1 MTQISRAALQTLI
14 NSTIYTNVTND
25 ITGDDVNDVCTD
37 INDSAVNWVTDV
49 ENTLTNSS
57 TKIPT
62 SAAVWANKPIISVNN
77 STWNSLVTS
86 NQLRVGYAYLVDTG
100 YNDPIWSYS
109 WTALV
114 IAASGN
120 TIHPI
125 SWAISQ
131 GFVNEFVKIN
141 TVADFNSWQFLETC
155 GQNMTLSAA
164 QASAYN
170 IAASSTIAGNTR
182 VIVSITDYLGNPRYV
197 ETTTRP
203 AGDGIVG
210 NGSSQGVFYAMNFA
224 GDLAVPMTPITVKQS
239 LTSADLLAGGDFQL
253 LPSVNNYFWTV
264 HNAQFFYTFNTAA
277 YTGLGL
283 KVRVD
288 TATRELMKS
297 KTTFNSSTTDSTGQ
311 FEFVDDTADATQY
324 VTNDELM
331 LEVVAGTGGD
341 GTMDVYVTA
350 QLVVA

>member
-1 MTQISRAALQTLI
+1 MAALTIHLIILTTTNMTQISRAALQTLI
-14 NSTIYTNVTND
+14 NSTIYTNLTND

-37 INDSAVNWVTDV
+37 INDSSVNWVTDV

-57 TKIPT
+57 TKVPT

-125 SWAISQ
+125 SWAVSQ

-182 VIVSITDYLGNPRYV
+182 VIVSITDYLGNTRYI

-203 AGDGIVG
+203 AGDGIVA
-210 NGSSQGVFYAMNFA
+210 NGSNQGVFYVLNFA
-224 GDLAVPMTPITVKQS
+224 SDLALPVNSFNAEVS
-239 LTSADLLAGGDFQL
+239 LSAAELASGNPKEI
-253 LPSVNNYFWTV
+253 LP
-264 HNAQFFYTFNTAA
+264 A
-277 YTGLGL
+277 
-283 KVRVD
+283 
-288 TATRELMKS
+288 
-297 KTTFNSSTTDSTGQ
+297 
-311 FEFVDDTADATQY
+311 
-324 VTNDELM
+324 
-331 LEVVAGTGGD
+331 VAGHFWSVLDCQVKVNWNTTGFDTPANIQVWDEGAATYLYELKD
-341 GTMDVYVTA
+341 LDALGAGIVTGKQIGRA
-350 QLVVA
+350 HV

>member
-14 NSTIYTNVTND
+14 NSTIYTNLTND

-37 INDSAVNWVTDV
+37 INDSSVNWVTDV
-49 ENTLTNSS
+49 ENTLTNTS

-170 IAASSTIAGNTR
+170 IAANSTIAGNTR
-182 VIVSITDYLGNPRYV
+182 VFVSITDYLGNTREV
-197 ETTTRP
+197 ETTTNL
-203 AGDGIVG
+203 AGDGIITQ
-210 NGSSQGVFYAMNFA
+210 GSSQGVFYAMNFA
-224 GDLAVPMTPITVKQS
+224 SDLAVPMTPITVKKS
-239 LTSADLLAGGDFQL
+239 LTSANLLAGGDFQL
-253 LPSVNNYFWTV
+253 LPRVNNYFWTV
-264 HNAQFFYTFNTAA
+264 NNAQFFYTFDSSA

-288 TATRELMKS
+288 SATREIMIS
-297 KTTFNSSTTDSTGQ
+297 KTTFNLSTTDSTGQ
-311 FEFVDDTADATQY
+311 FEFVTDIADETQY

-350 QLVVA
+350 MLVEA